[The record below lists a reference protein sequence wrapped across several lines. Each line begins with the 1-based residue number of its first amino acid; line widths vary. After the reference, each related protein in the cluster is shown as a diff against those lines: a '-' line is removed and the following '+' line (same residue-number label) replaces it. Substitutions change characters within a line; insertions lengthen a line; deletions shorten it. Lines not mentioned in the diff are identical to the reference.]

1 MSSWTIAI
9 RVDASIEIGTGHVM
23 RCLALAQSIKQ
34 RGGIV
39 YFVIFT
45 CPIPLQRRLMD
56 EGFKLHRLLGCDLG
70 SLSDAQKTVQFAQQ
84 LQCDWICVDGYQFGA
99 EYQQCL
105 KTSGCRSLFLDDY
118 GHALSYY
125 ADLILNQ
132 NLSAQT
138 NFYQNRNAD
147 TNLLLGIKYTLLR
160 EEFWRWRGWQ
170 RQIPKVANHLLI
182 TLGGSDP
189 NNTTA
194 WILDALQNI
203 QNQTFKI
210 TVIVGNS
217 NPHHHGL
224 IDQVKCSIHE
234 VDLVFDATDMPNY
247 LVNADLAIS
256 AGGST
261 TWELAFLGLPS
272 LIVTLADNQNTI
284 AQALHDQGIAISVG
298 AASELDVHPFINRLQ
313 QLSNDPEQR
322 QIMSQNGQALIDGE
336 GGDRVVMAMRGDRL
350 RLRPAKWQDCEQIWQ
365 WANEP
370 TTRQASFQ
378 SNPISWE
385 DHVQWFQQKLADEHC
400 EFWLA
405 IDTQDC
411 PIGQVRFDP
420 ISTEMTQISL
430 SVDLHYRNQ
439 GLGVEILKAA
449 VQQIFRDSKILAIS
463 AWIKPE
469 NLVSI
474 RTFEMVQFSK
484 IGTEYNNG
492 HPALHYQFK
501 KSVEAPL
508 S

>member
-1 MSSWTIAI
+1 MKLLIRADATIQM
-9 RVDASIEIGTGHVM
+9 GTGHLM
-23 RCLALAQSIKQ
+23 RCLALAQAVRWQ
-34 RGGIV
+34 GGIV
-39 YFVIFT
+39 HFAIFA
-45 CPIPLQRRLMD
+45 CPVPLQERLIA
-56 EGFKLHRLLGCDLG
+56 EGFKLHYLLSCELG
-70 SLSDAQKTVQFAQQ
+70 SLLDAQKTVQIAEQ
-84 LQCDWICVDGYQFGA
+84 LQCDWICVDGYQFA
-99 EYQQCL
+99 SEYQQYL

-118 GHALSYY
+118 GHASFYA

-132 NLSAQT
+132 NLSAQK
-138 NFYQNRNAD
+138 NLYQNRHTY
-147 TNLLLGIKYTLLR
+147 TNLLLGTSYTLLR
-160 EEFWRWRGWQ
+160 QEFWRWRGWQ

-182 TLGGSDP
+182 SLGGSDP

-203 QNQTFKI
+203 QDQTFKI

-217 NPHHHGL
+217 NPHHHAL
-224 IDQVKCSIHE
+224 IEQVRHSIHE
-234 VDLVFDATDMPNY
+234 VDLVFDATDMPSY

-272 LIVTLADNQNTI
+272 LIVTLADNQSAI

-298 AASELDVHPFINRLQ
+298 VADELNSHQFINRLQ
-313 QLSNDPEQR
+313 QLSNDPVQR
-322 QIMSQNGQALIDGE
+322 QIMSQKGQALIDGE
-336 GGDRVVMAMRGDRL
+336 GGDRVVMAMQGDRF

-365 WANEP
+365 WANEAS
-370 TTRQASFQ
+370 TRQASFQ
-378 SNPISWE
+378 SNPIPWE
-385 DHVQWFQQKLADEHC
+385 DHVQWFQQKLADEQC

-405 IDTQDC
+405 IDAHDC

-420 ISTEMTQISL
+420 ISIEVSQISL
-430 SVDLHYRNQ
+430 SIDSDYRNQ
-439 GLGVEILKAA
+439 GFGVEILKMAIH
-449 VQQIFRDSKILAIS
+449 QIFRNSKILSIS

-469 NLVSI
+469 NLASI

>member
-1 MSSWTIAI
+1 MKLLIRADATIQM
-9 RVDASIEIGTGHVM
+9 GTGHLM
-23 RCLALAQSIKQ
+23 RCLALAQAVKRQ
-34 RGGIV
+34 GGV
-39 YFVIFT
+39 VHFAIFA
-45 CPIPLQRRLMD
+45 CSVPLQRRLID
-56 EGFKLHRLLGCDLG
+56 EGFKLHHLLGCELG
-70 SLSDAQKTVQFAQQ
+70 SLLDAQKTVQFAQK
-84 LQCDWICVDGYQFGA
+84 LQCDWVCVDGYQFGT

-138 NFYQNRNAD
+138 NFYQDRNAD
-147 TNLLLGIKYTLLR
+147 TSLLLGIKYTLLR
-160 EEFWRWRGWQ
+160 EEFRRWRGWQ

-189 NNTTA
+189 NNVTT
-194 WILDALQNI
+194 WILDALQNV
-203 QNQTFKI
+203 QGQTFKI
-210 TVIVGNS
+210 MVIVGNS
-217 NPHHHGL
+217 NPYRNAL
-224 IDQVKCSIHE
+224 IDQVKHSIHE
-234 VDLVFDATDMPNY
+234 IDLVFDAIDMSSY

-272 LIVTLADNQNTI
+272 IIVPLANNQNAI

-298 AASELDVHPFINRLQ
+298 AASELNTHQFINTIQ
-313 QLSNDPEQR
+313 QLSNNPEQR
-322 QIMSQNGQALIDGE
+322 QMMSQNGQALIDGE
-336 GGDRVVMAMRGDRL
+336 GSDRVVMAMQGDRC

-378 SNPISWE
+378 SHPIPWE
-385 DHVQWFQQKLADEHC
+385 EHVQWFQQKLVDEHS
-400 EFWLA
+400 ELWLA
-405 IDTQDC
+405 IDAQDC

-420 ISTEMTQISL
+420 ISTDVTQISL
-430 SVDLHYRNQ
+430 SVDRHYRKQ
-439 GLGVEILKAA
+439 GLGVDILKMA
-449 VQQIFRDSKILAIS
+449 VQQIFQNPNILTIS

-469 NLVSI
+469 NRASI
-474 RTFEMVQFSK
+474 RTFKMAQFSK

-492 HPALHYQFK
+492 HPALHYQLK